1 VSFWDFDWAKR
12 GYKWL
17 DNALSSVVPDVIE
30 KPLVATKKGA
40 YASLDA
46 AKEYALKPA
55 VRSATIAA
63 FDAANIFEYLAADT
77 YESVFKRKE
86 YLERVK
92 QRGPLGY
99 FTDLQDQL
107 IIGQGTSDTGTGYLP
122 GGEATRRSQQNIL
135 ADRPTVGELP
145 FTIGRAAAY
154 PPVALGLYSQDSI
167 LYKMTS
173 GAIDVV
179 KAVKNPVDPFNW
191 IGKIRPA
198 GIGAESVSATANTKI
213 IAKQDFT
220 QSFDQLEDEILNL
233 REELAIT
240 PRQLTPEEVT
250 KTGLF
255 NQLTSRVP
263 PTLTREVNDPLL
275 PGTKKTVQSY
285 NAGDIYE
292 SWRPD
297 VDDMLQNAPTQT
309 GAVIDIAPSMV
320 RNNYQR
326 WRSSAAGTEWAQTL
340 MDGVRSGSLNAGEVW
355 RTVLNREGP
364 QTAARLVQELAN
376 PNATI
381 DDVWRIVD
389 EGVASFEPG
398 FNLRNIGRNR
408 LDAIRMG
415 DGNVIKYK
423 AQQLG
428 SRAVEILPEDTKIGL
443 TDVPQ
448 SARNL
453 DNLLGSFGFNLQ
465 DRNQWLSRFF
475 VAVSG
480 SKDELFT
487 FLRDFEYQ
495 AVGNR
500 LREITFPGTNRQLLP
515 EDAIRE
521 LTSWTQKMADEV
533 RLFATDDIGNGVPL
547 PWLDGDG
554 IGPLRLS
561 QLMGDDYYVMPK
573 QIVEEIVRLTG
584 LAGAFV
590 RGGQEIPV
598 IGKGFKGYEAL
609 ADGVRNYMGGYW
621 KPARVAKPS
630 HLIRVVPEEVLRG
643 AASGIYEHPMEQML
657 AMLTTTLRR
666 DALGNVVKGKIP
678 NIVKMHTK
686 LDELDNELIE
696 AQQYLNQAAAGATLT
711 TKQQKLVDQI
721 PELQKKVSDLTA
733 KINAAPQAIQE
744 VLIGPRSRGAMA
756 SATGEYAPVYL
767 RMVRRGVMQL
777 PDRGIQN
784 QRGGWI
790 KGMVQEVVDMAY
802 NEDYR
807 RIAAQKLFDD
817 DLVTINGQTKSIADH
832 IASGVTH
839 PYTGQT
845 LVNNLDAVKLW
856 LFDGEG
862 RRFFDQ
868 YFDNLANLK
877 PGMKGGGYDSYAVA
891 SERVETILNNDI
903 RWVTGMDQ
911 TLLDVITT
919 GEYQGG
925 RAVFKEVTGRGSVSP
940 DLEAW
945 IANDFVNLPHAPQK
959 VKFFPVRELS
969 QYEFAPQKGVGIAR
983 GLQRL
988 YGFYFQEMYGRVSDF
1003 AARSPTWKASYWNRM
1018 EELVPLMTKF
1028 DARATVDAARKAR
1041 LTATRLERIETAAR
1055 MARGEGTLEGANILA
1070 EQFATRATNDLLF
1083 NANRRSVYATQHKI
1097 LFPFFEA
1104 FREVTTTWL
1113 KLMAMNPRIVR
1124 NTAQFVD
1131 AAQNDGAFTTDQN
1144 GRKVFEL
1151 PMTGRIASQLI
1162 GTDNTI
1168 IRNFT
1173 VGTDAVNI
1181 ALQMRPGFGP
1191 VVQYFVNDFAPA
1203 TPDYDWLR
1211 NFASPFGYSSFVQTF
1226 APFPSQLPQLAQII
1240 YEIPGLKDTE
1250 AFTGIAESLLD
1261 AENVDYKQKAVIR
1274 AHQFLL
1280 NNYPDKYVGEDGF
1293 SQAFDD
1299 AEEIANKITFWR
1311 AFTSFAGPG
1320 ATLTEW
1326 VTKTKYGN
1334 VDAAIVMDD
1343 LYKRQEEKQKLG
1355 LPSSQAFAEWLGF
1368 WGEIVWPYT
1377 GTLTR
1382 SNIGGQVA
1390 SREFN
1395 AWASENKDL
1404 VDQYPLVAGYLGPR
1418 SGDRTFEAWQQQ
1430 SQSGRREIKD
1440 VETASQEAQQRLG
1453 NYLYYSFRD
1462 NFTEDQLKMPQVR
1475 SLLAD
1480 KLQAISTDLPLYSPP
1495 GEQRKDSQER
1505 VRRQLSQ
1512 LRAIV
1517 DNPDLRGNGVVQT
1530 LSQYF
1535 DARDKAVNAMIA
1547 SNGTVNVGNW
1557 GTVKAAKELRLY
1569 LANQLAPFL
1578 IAQNP
1583 AFRDVYE
1590 QVLSYEFI
1598 VDED

>member
-17 DNALSSVVPDVIE
+17 DNALSSVVPDQIE
-30 KPLVATKKGA
+30 KPLVKYGSVQGIK
-40 YASLDA
+40 D
-46 AKEYALKPA
+46 YALKPTI
-55 VRSATIAA
+55 RSATTVA
-63 FDAANIFEYLAADT
+63 FDAANLFEYIMADN

-92 QRGPLGY
+92 REGTFGY
-99 FTDLQDQL
+99 ATNLKDQL
-107 IIGQGTSDTGTGYLP
+107 ILGQGTSDVGTGYLP
-122 GGEATRRSQQNIL
+122 GGEALRRSQENIL
-135 ADRPTVGELP
+135 SDRPKVGELP
-145 FTIGRAAAY
+145 FTLGRAAAY

-173 GAIDVV
+173 GAVDIV

-213 IAKQDFT
+213 IAKQDFAN
-220 QSFDQLEDEILNL
+220 SFNQLEDEILNL
-233 REELAIT
+233 REELAIA
-240 PRQLTPEEVT
+240 PRELTPDET
-250 KTGLF
+250 AKSALF
-255 NQLTSRVP
+255 NDLTSRVV
-263 PTLTREVNDPLL
+263 PTLSREVNDPLL
-275 PGTKKTVQSY
+275 PGTTKTVQSY

-292 SWRPD
+292 AWRPD
-297 VDDMLQNAPTQT
+297 VDDMLNNAPIQT
-309 GAVIDIAPSMV
+309 GAVVDVAPSMV
-320 RNNYQR
+320 QNNYQR
-326 WRSSAAGTEWAQTL
+326 WRASAAGTEWAQTL
-340 MDGVRSGSLNAGEVW
+340 MDGVRSGRLNAGEVW

-376 PNATI
+376 PNTTI

-398 FNLRNIGRNR
+398 FNLRNLGRNR
-408 LDAIRMG
+408 LDSIRMG

-423 AQQLG
+423 AQQRG

-453 DNLLGSFGFNLQ
+453 DNLMGSFGFKLE
-465 DRNQWLSRFF
+465 DRNDWLSRFF
-475 VAVSG
+475 VAASG
-480 SKDELFT
+480 SKDEMFT

-495 AVGNR
+495 AVGGR

-573 QIVEEIVRLTG
+573 QVVEEIVRLSG
-584 LAGAFV
+584 LAGAFL

-666 DALGNVVKGKIP
+666 DATGNVIKGKIP
-678 NIVKMHTK
+678 NVIKMHTQ
-686 LDELDNELIE
+686 LDELDNLLIE
-696 AQQYLNQAAAGATLT
+696 AKQYQAQAATGASITA
-711 TKQQKLVDQI
+711 KQQKLVDEI
-721 PELQKKVSDLTA
+721 PETQQKITNLTA
-733 KINAAPQAIQE
+733 KINASPQAIQD

-777 PDRGIQN
+777 PDRTIQN
-784 QRGGWI
+784 QRGGWV
-790 KGMVQEVVDMAY
+790 KGVVQEVVDMAY

-832 IASGVTH
+832 IAAGENH
-839 PYTGQT
+839 PYTGQRLT
-845 LVNNLDAVKLW
+845 NDLDAVKLW

-911 TLLDVITT
+911 TLLDVITK

-945 IANDFVNLPHAPQK
+945 IANNFVNLPHAPRK

-969 QYEFAPQKGVGIAR
+969 SAEWTPQKGVGVAR

-1003 AARSPTWKASYWNRM
+1003 AARSPSWKANYWNRM

-1028 DARATVDAARKAR
+1028 DARATLDAAKKAR

-1083 NANRRSVYATQHKI
+1083 NANRRSVFATQHKI

-1104 FREVTTTWL
+1104 FREVTSTWL
-1113 KLMAMNPRIVR
+1113 RLMAMNPRIVR

-1131 AAQNDGAFTTDQN
+1131 ASQNDGVFTTDQN

-1151 PMTGRIASQLI
+1151 PMTGKIASMLI
-1162 GTDNTI
+1162 GSDQTI

-1191 VVQYFVNDFAPA
+1191 VIQYAVNDFAPP

-1211 NFASPFGYSSFVQTF
+1211 DIVSPYGYTTPRQTLG
-1226 APFPSQLPQLAQII
+1226 PFPPVWSQMAQYLYELPVVKDIGVI
-1240 YEIPGLKDTE
+1240 TGLGEALLDTE
-1250 AFTGIAESLLD
+1250 NL
-1261 AENVDYKQKAVIR
+1261 DYKQKAIIR

-1280 NNYPDKYVGEDGF
+1280 NSYPEKYVGEDGF
-1293 SQAFDD
+1293 SAAFEE
-1299 AEEIANKITFWR
+1299 AESIANKLS
-1311 AFTSFAGPG
+1311 AFRGFVSATGPG

-1326 VTKTKYGN
+1326 VTNTKYGN
-1334 VDAAIVMDD
+1334 VDASIVMDD

-1355 LPSSQAFAEWLGF
+1355 LPSSQALAEWMDF

-1395 AWASENKDL
+1395 AWASENKSL

-1430 SQSGRREIKD
+1430 SEAGRREIKD
-1440 VETASQEAQQRLG
+1440 AKTASQEAQQRLG
-1453 NYLYYSFRD
+1453 NYLYYGFRD

-1475 SLLAD
+1475 SLLAE
-1480 KLQAISTDLPLYSPP
+1480 KLQAITTDLPLYSPP

-1517 DNPDLRGNGVVQT
+1517 ANPDLQQNGVVRT
-1530 LSQYF
+1530 LASYF
-1535 DARDKAVNAMIA
+1535 DARDKAVDAMIA
-1547 SNGTVNVGNW
+1547 SNKTVNVGNW
-1557 GTVKAAKELRLY
+1557 GTVKAAKALRLY
-1569 LANQLAPFL
+1569 LSEQLAPSL
-1578 IAQNP
+1578 IQQNP
-1583 AFRDVYE
+1583 SFRDVYE

>member
-17 DNALSSVVPDVIE
+17 DRAVSAVVPDQIE
-30 KPLVATKKGA
+30 KPIVTAKNAVTD
-40 YASLDA
+40 YAI
-46 AKEYALKPA
+46 KPV
-55 VRSATIAA
+55 VRSATIAS
-63 FDAANIFEYLAADT
+63 FDAANIFEYLLADN

-92 QRGPLGY
+92 RRGPLGY
-99 FTDLQDQL
+99 LTDLQDQL
-107 IIGQGTSDTGTGYLP
+107 IIGQGTSDAGTGYLP
-122 GGEATRRSQQNIL
+122 GGEAFQRSQANIL

-145 FTIGRAAAY
+145 FTLGRAAAY

-167 LYKMTS
+167 AYKVTS

-179 KAVKNPVDPFNW
+179 KVVKNPVDPFNW
-191 IGKIRPA
+191 IPSLRPA
-198 GIGAESVSATANTKI
+198 GISKSSRVATGGTKLADKADFANY
-213 IAKQDFT
+213 
-220 QSFDQLEDEILNL
+220 FDRLEGEVLAL
-233 REELAIT
+233 QEELAVT
-240 PRQLTPEEVT
+240 PRQLTPEETV
-250 KTGLF
+250 KAAEFDALRR
-255 NQLTSRVP
+255 RVV
-263 PTLTREVNDPLL
+263 PTLTREVPDPLM
-275 PGTKKTVQSY
+275 PGSTKTVQSY
-285 NAGDIYE
+285 NAGDVYE
-292 SWRPD
+292 AWRPD
-297 VDDMLQNAPTQT
+297 VEDLLSNAPIQT
-309 GAVIDIAPSMV
+309 GAVIDVAPSMV
-320 RNNYQR
+320 RNNYQT
-326 WRSSAAGTEWAQTL
+326 WRNSAAGTQWAQDL
-340 MDGVRSGSLNAGEVW
+340 LDGVRSGQLNAGEIW

-364 QTAARLVQELAN
+364 QTAARLAQELAN
-376 PNATI
+376 PATTVE
-381 DDVWRIVD
+381 DVWRIVD

-398 FNLRNIGRNR
+398 FNLRNIGRNK
-408 LDAIRMG
+408 LDAVRMG
-415 DGNVIKYK
+415 DGNIIKYK
-423 AQQLG
+423 AQELG
-428 SRAVEILPEDTKIGL
+428 NRQFEVLPEDTKVGL

-453 DNLLGSFGFNLQ
+453 DNLMGSFGFKLEE
-465 DRNQWLSRFF
+465 RNDWLSRFF
-475 VAVSG
+475 VAASG
-480 SKDELFT
+480 SRDELFM

-500 LREITFPGTNRQLLP
+500 LREIVVPGTTRQLIP
-515 EDAIRE
+515 EDTIRE
-521 LTSWTQKMADEV
+521 LTSWTQKLADEV
-533 RLFATDDIGNGVPL
+533 RLYATNDIGNGVPL

-561 QLMGDDYYVMPK
+561 QLMGDDYYIMPK
-573 QIVEEIVRLTG
+573 AVVEEIVRLTG
-584 LAGAFV
+584 VTGAFLKGAAEAPVVGGAIRGWDAASSAV
-590 RGGQEIPV
+590 R
-598 IGKGFKGYEAL
+598 Y
-609 ADGVRNYMGGYW
+609 YMGAYW
-621 KPARVAKPS
+621 KPSRVAKPS

-657 AMLTTTLRR
+657 AMLTLTVKR
-666 DALGNVVKGKIP
+666 DAAGNVIKGRIP
-678 NIVKMHTK
+678 NIVKMHTQ
-686 LDELDNELIE
+686 LDELDNLLIE
-696 AQQYLNQAAAGATLT
+696 AKQYQAQVASGATIT
-711 TKQQKLVDQI
+711 AKQQQLVNRI
-721 PELQKKVSDLTA
+721 PELQQQISDITA
-733 KINAAPQAIQE
+733 KINASPQAIQD

-777 PDRGIQN
+777 PDKTIQN
-784 QRGGWI
+784 QRNGWV
-790 KGMVQEVVDMAY
+790 KGVVQEIVDMAY

-817 DLVTINGQTKSIADH
+817 DLVTINGQTKRIADH
-832 IASGVTH
+832 VAAGEIH
-839 PYTGQT
+839 PYTGVP
-845 LVNNLDAVKLW
+845 LANDLDAVKLW

-877 PGMKGGGYDSYAVA
+877 PGMKGGGYDNYSVA
-891 SERVETILNNDI
+891 SERVNTILNNDI

-925 RAVFKEVTGRGSVSP
+925 RAVFKEVTGRGSASP
-940 DLEAW
+940 DLQAW
-945 IANDFVNLPHAPQK
+945 IANDFVNLPHSPQK

-969 QYEFAPQKGVGIAR
+969 QFEFKPRADVGVGR

-988 YGFYFQEMYGRVSDF
+988 FQFYFEDMYGRVSDF

-1028 DARATVDAARKAR
+1028 DARATLDAAKKAK
-1041 LTATRLERIETAAR
+1041 LTPTRIERIATAAR
-1055 MARGEGTLEGANILA
+1055 IADGDGTIEGANILA

-1083 NANRRSVYATQHKI
+1083 NANRRSLFGTQHKL

-1104 FREVTTTWL
+1104 FREVTGTWMR
-1113 KLMAMNPRIVR
+1113 LMAMNPRIMR

-1131 AAQNDGAFTTDQN
+1131 ASQNDGVFTTDRN

-1162 GTDNTI
+1162 GSDNTI

-1191 VVQYFVNDFAPA
+1191 VVQYFVNDFAPS
-1203 TPDYDWLR
+1203 TPDYNWLR
-1211 NFASPFGYSSFVQTF
+1211 DFASPFGYQSAIQTF
-1226 APFPSQLPQLAQII
+1226 APFPSQFPQLAQII
-1240 YEIPGLKDTE
+1240 YEIPGVKDTE
-1250 AFTGIAESLLD
+1250 LITGVAESLLD

-1280 NNYPDKYVGEDGF
+1280 NNYPDKYQGVEGF
-1293 SQAFDD
+1293 SDAFDD

-1311 AFTSFAGPG
+1311 ALTSFVGPG

-1334 VDAAIVMDD
+1334 LDAAIVIDD
-1343 LYKRQEEKQKLG
+1343 LYARQEAKQKQG
-1355 LPSSQAFAEWLGF
+1355 RPSSEAFAEWLGT

-1377 GTLTR
+1377 GTLTK

-1395 AWASENKDL
+1395 DWAAQNKQL
-1404 VDQYPLVAGYLGPR
+1404 VDEYPLVAGYLGPR
-1418 SGDRTFEAWQQQ
+1418 TGDRSFEAWQQQ
-1430 SQSGRREIKD
+1430 SQAGRREIKD

-1462 NFTEDQLKMPQVR
+1462 QFSEEQLKMPQVR
-1475 SLLAD
+1475 GLLAS
-1480 KLQAISTDLPLYSPP
+1480 KLEAITEDLPLYAPP
-1495 GEQRKDSQER
+1495 GEQRKESLER
-1505 VRRQLSQ
+1505 VRRQVAQ
-1512 LRAIV
+1512 LEAISR
-1517 DNPDLRGNGVVQT
+1517 NPDLSGNPVVSS
-1530 LSQYF
+1530 LAQYF
-1535 DARDKAVNAMIA
+1535 AARDQAINAMISA
-1547 SNGTVNVGNW
+1547 NGTVNVGNW

-1569 LANQLAPFL
+1569 LANSLAPAL
-1578 IAQNP
+1578 IQQNP
-1583 AFRDVYE
+1583 NFRDVYE

-1598 VDED
+1598 VDEE